1 MGSIFGGRC
10 IIKDREDNNCKI
22 KFNYFLVNS

>member
-1 MGSIFGGRC
+1 MDFIFGEKC
-10 IIKDREDNNCKI
+10 IIKDKEVNNYKI